1 MVIRYDRSTWSVVA
15 YCTCGWREL
24 CLTQDGAWRAAR
36 GHEVGQHPDRFQVRH
51 AEDER
56 RRHQDKGNR
65 PDGTGNLRGA
75 GAPWRHG
82 DYGRGRT
89 PR

>member
-1 MVIRYDRSTWSVVA
+1 VIRYDRSSWSVVA

-36 GHEVGQHPDRFQVRH
+36 GHETGQHPDRHQVRR

-56 RRHQDKGNR
+56 RRLRNQNR
-65 PDGTGNLRGA
+65 APADSSDSTRNLGGSGA
-75 GAPWRHG
+75 
-82 DYGRGRT
+82 T
-89 PR
+89 